1 MTICIYKVNEE
12 NFKGGVAAFYV
23 NNKVY
28 FLNLLRV
35 YLHNRSLQLP
45 RSSWGL
51 LGQCYIAFQFLEGFS
66 CLKCMYFSVR
76 ALALLASCQCSR
88 LVLANLKGL
97 YKAGHSGAMLP
108 PDKAGGREFREKL
121 STDMI

>member
-23 NNKVY
+23 NNKFY

-51 LGQCYIAFQFLEGFS
+51 GQCYIAFQFLEGFS
-66 CLKCMYFSVR
+66 LFEMPVFFCKSPCTV
-76 ALALLASCQCSR
+76 
-88 LVLANLKGL
+88 G
-97 YKAGHSGAMLP
+97 
-108 PDKAGGREFREKL
+108 KL
-121 STDMI
+121 SV